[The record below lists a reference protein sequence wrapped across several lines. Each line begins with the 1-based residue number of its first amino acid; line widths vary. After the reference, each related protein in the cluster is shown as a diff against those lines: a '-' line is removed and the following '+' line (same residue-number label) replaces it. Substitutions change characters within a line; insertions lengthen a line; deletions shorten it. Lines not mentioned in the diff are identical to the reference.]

1 MEATTALRVQTGPR
15 IAGDK
20 PARNQTRSFLK
31 LRNAPFEEIRIQAVN
46 LADLQ
51 MGPGRVSVR
60 ARTRIQPLV
69 SCCAT
74 KFQGA
79 ETLQS
84 HRDEALNLKKKS
96 EDVLLHLDGRC
107 IYLVGLMGS
116 GKTTVGKIVGEVL
129 GYSVFDSDKL
139 AEQTAGM
146 QSVAEIFQVHGEP
159 FFRDI
164 ESQVLRELSTMKRLV
179 VATGGGAVVRPIN
192 WRYMKEGIS
201 VWLDVPLEA
210 LARRIA
216 AVGTASRPL
225 LEQES
230 GDPYTKA
237 FSKLSALIEQRYDA
251 YANADIRLSLEEM
264 AAEKGHED
272 VSTLTPKDIALE
284 ALDGIR
290 ELIC

>member
-1 MEATTALRVQTGPR
+1 MV
-15 IAGDK
+15 
-20 PARNQTRSFLK
+20 
-31 LRNAPFEEIRIQAVN
+31 V
-46 LADLQ
+46 
-51 MGPGRVSVR
+51 
-60 ARTRIQPLV
+60 
-69 SCCAT
+69 CCAT
-74 KFQGA
+74 RSTGA
-79 ETLQS
+79 EIL
-84 HRDEALNLKKKS
+84 HNHIDEALIWKKRS
-96 EDVLLHLDGRC
+96 EDVLLPLDGRC

-146 QSVAEIFQVHGEP
+146 SSVAEIFQVHGEA
-159 FFRDI
+159 FFRDV

-179 VATGGGAVVRPIN
+179 VATGGGAVVRPVN

-225 LEQES
+225 LDQES

-237 FSKLSALIEQRYDA
+237 FAKLSALIEQRYDA

-264 AAEKGHED
+264 AAKKGHED
-272 VSTLTPKDIALE
+272 VTTLTPKDIAIE
-284 ALDGIR
+284 ALDKIHN
-290 ELIC
+290 LIA